1 MMTVTLGAWTI
12 PLAITVAVW
21 AWGLLWPNES
31 SGGDYNF
38 GQAVVALVRLAVCVT
53 VTLAVWLVYFG
64 ARVAV
69 GV

>member
-1 MMTVTLGAWTI
+1 MTLTLSAWTI
-12 PLAITVAVW
+12 PFAVTIAVW
-21 AWGLLWPNES
+21 AWGIWWPIKN

-38 GQAVVALVRLAVCVT
+38 GPAIEAAVRLTVCVT
-53 VTLAVWLVYFG
+53 VTLAAWLVYFA